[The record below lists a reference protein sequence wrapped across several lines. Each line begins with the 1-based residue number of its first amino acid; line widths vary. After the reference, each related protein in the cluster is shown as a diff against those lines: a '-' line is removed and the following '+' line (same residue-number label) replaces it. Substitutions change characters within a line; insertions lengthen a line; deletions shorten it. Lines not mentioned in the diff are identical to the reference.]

1 MPYRKFFRSALLP
14 GILGILAILVLACS
28 GGTGPSSNTNTTP
41 APDSKQ
47 IFRYPIGPSD
57 FGSLDPAL
65 AVQNTDISAIQMM
78 FTGLVALSSDGKVT
92 DQLASNHTISSDG
105 LTYTFTL
112 RPNLTFSDGTPLTA
126 NDVAYSINRALLP
139 STKSPAASF
148 LSPIKDFTKIISG
161 QLPTLIDD
169 SLIVKD
175 DHTISIIL
183 AQPTAYFLQSLAA
196 LPTAYTVNKKVVEK
210 YGAKWTEHLSEGGG
224 AGPFK
229 ASSYSHNKGLTLT
242 PNTNYYGPKPRL
254 QRVELQQSGSTDTT
268 YKSYQAGQLDY
279 ATIPLADLA
288 NARKRPDYKHTPT
301 LGLNYVLMN
310 YLAKPF
316 NNIKIRQAFALA
328 INKDILAQNVM
339 YGSVL
344 PTNHLIPQGVPGYNQ
359 ALAGPASVTSTKG
372 DLQKAKQL
380 FQEGLQEENY
390 QNAAALPSITLSYLA
405 GSNDTKNLVTVLAQQ
420 WQTAFGVNMQVSSME
435 ASALVQA
442 QLGTTGK
449 SGPLQIWT
457 ISYGNYAD
465 PQAWLSTWFAKGA
478 PFNNANY
485 GQNTSSNATQQ
496 QAIQSEL
503 AQADVN
509 QNQQER
515 LQQYSSAEQHLVDDV
530 AAIPLYQVEAHVLI
544 NPKLQNYSL
553 NPLVTI
559 APNDWGNIY
568 MSL

>member
-14 GILGILAILVLACS
+14 GILGILAVLVLACS
-28 GGTGPSSNTNTTP
+28 GGTGPGSNTNATP

-47 IFRYPIGPSD
+47 IFRVPIGPSD

-112 RPNLTFSDGTPLTA
+112 RPDLTFSDGTRLTA

-148 LSPIKDFTKIISG
+148 LSPIKDFTKIITG
-161 QLPTLIDD
+161 QLPTLIGD

-196 LPTAYTVNKKVVEK
+196 LPTGYTVNKKVVEK
-210 YGAKWTEHLSEGGG
+210 YGAKWTEHLGEGGG

-254 QRVELQQSGSTDTT
+254 QRVELQQSGNTDTT

-279 ATIPLADLA
+279 AAIPLAELA
-288 NARKRPDYKHTPT
+288 NAKKRPDYKHTPT

-310 YLAKPF
+310 YQAKPF
-316 NNIKIRQAFALA
+316 NNIKIRQAFVLA
-328 INKDILAQNVM
+328 INKDILAQTVM
-339 YGSVL
+339 HGSVL

-359 ALAGPASVTSTKG
+359 ALTGPAGVTSTKG

-485 GQNTSSNATQQ
+485 GQNTSSSATQQ

-503 AQADVN
+503 AQADTN

-530 AAIPLYQVEAHVLI
+530 AAIPLYQVETHVLI
-544 NPKLQNYSL
+544 NPKLQNYPL
-553 NPLVTI
+553 NPLDSV
-559 APNDWGNIY
+559 APNGWGNIY

>member
-14 GILGILAILVLACS
+14 GILGILAVLILACS

-47 IFRYPIGPSD
+47 IFRFPIGPSD

-112 RPNLTFSDGTPLTA
+112 RPNLTFSDGTRLTA

-148 LSPIKDFTKIISG
+148 LSPIKDFTKIITG

-169 SLIVKD
+169 GLIVKD

-210 YGAKWTEHLSEGGG
+210 YGAKWTEHLGEGGG

-229 ASSYSHNKGLTLT
+229 ASSYSHNKGLTLI

-268 YKSYQAGQLDY
+268 YKSYQTGQLDY
-279 ATIPLADLA
+279 AAIPLAELA

-339 YGSVL
+339 HGSVL
-344 PTNHLIPQGVPGYNQ
+344 PTNHLTPQGVPGYNQ
-359 ALAGPASVTSTKG
+359 ALTGPAGVTSTKG

-390 QNAAALPSITLSYLA
+390 QNAAALPPITLSYLA

-457 ISYGNYAD
+457 IPYGNYAD

-530 AAIPLYQVEAHVLI
+530 AAIPLYQVETHVLI
-544 NPKLQNYSL
+544 NPKLQHYPL
-553 NPLVTI
+553 NPLDTV

-568 MSL
+568 ISL